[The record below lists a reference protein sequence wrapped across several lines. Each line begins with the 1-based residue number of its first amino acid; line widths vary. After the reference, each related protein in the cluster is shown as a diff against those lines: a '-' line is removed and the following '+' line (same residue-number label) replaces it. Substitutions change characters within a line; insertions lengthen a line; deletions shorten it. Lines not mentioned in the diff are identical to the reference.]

1 MKRLHVEITFVE
13 PILGTGNSN
22 SEIHSEFIASKA
34 PDAKSRE
41 EEVAA
46 IGAEAV
52 EEKTTTVF
60 SRDTDGTP
68 IIWNYQVKGFFK
80 EACGMLQ
87 RQKGE
92 KCAKESCKLKAYKK
106 IIDGCIE
113 PTGDTNY
120 GRKIKLILPDGF
132 EMGKPFQRPL
142 RGQTAQGERIALA
155 SSEILPEGTKA
166 QFYIEVPDAYLA
178 AVEEWM
184 RYGIKHGLGQW
195 RNAGYGRFRFEVLE
209 SVEV

>member
-60 SRDTDGTP
+60 SRDADGTP
-68 IIWNYQVKGFFK
+68 II
-80 EACGMLQ
+80 
-87 RQKGE
+87 
-92 KCAKESCKLKAYKK
+92 
-106 IIDGCIE
+106 
-113 PTGDTNY
+113 
-120 GRKIKLILPDGF
+120 
-132 EMGKPFQRPL
+132 
-142 RGQTAQGERIALA
+142 
-155 SSEILPEGTKA
+155 
-166 QFYIEVPDAYLA
+166 
-178 AVEEWM
+178 
-184 RYGIKHGLGQW
+184 
-195 RNAGYGRFRFEVLE
+195 
-209 SVEV
+209 